1 MKKQWVL
8 FLSIAGSILGSVW
21 LVRQVSQKPAPEPV
35 TITLADESARI
46 AFLQEHGFPDGVCIA
61 AERVQL
67 PAEEDAVYDAYAALQ
82 RAQGLPLDEY
92 CGESATRYT
101 YAQNSPEQGTLR
113 AELLCHESQM
123 LIGAVTY
130 SSTAPETFTALF
142 S

>member
-8 FLSIAGSILGSVW
+8 FLGIAGSILGSVW

-67 PAEEDAVYDAYAALQ
+67 PAEGDAVYDAYTALQ
-82 RAQGLPLDEY
+82 RCLL
-92 CGESATRYT
+92 YT
-101 YAQNSPEQGTLR
+101 SPSPRDRG
-113 AELLCHESQM
+113 
-123 LIGAVTY
+123 
-130 SSTAPETFTALF
+130 
-142 S
+142 